1 MSSSPSALF
10 APKSPIYSAFFIE
23 FFFKFFAY
31 FGLFRIG
38 QHIYICAKAYLTQ
51 SFANGKN
58 LPSFTFAHILSH
70 KNQCVTHA
78 AFKQMNIKKKTTRKK
93 RKTTVVVDLRL
104 LCLLWEIFNFLK
116 DLDLLKY
123 LDF

>member
-1 MSSSPSALF
+1 
-10 APKSPIYSAFFIE
+10 
-23 FFFKFFAY
+23 
-31 FGLFRIG
+31 
-38 QHIYICAKAYLTQ
+38 
-51 SFANGKN
+51 
-58 LPSFTFAHILSH
+58 
-70 KNQCVTHA
+70 
-78 AFKQMNIKKKTTRKK
+78 MNIKKKTTRKK